1 MRGRPRAGSLE
12 LGGQRRPL
20 CEEKAG
26 PGPAGEGTRELRPGD
41 RADEGAG
48 SCLQPPPRRAWAPH
62 FRGGVGLTAAPT
74 LLEIR
79 ADICKK
85 RALVGRGL
93 AARPGQYFGTWEQ
106 GFMLLCTHELP
117 ACKLNILT
125 IYFVTCTC
133 YLNH

>member
-12 LGGQRRPL
+12 LGASGGHCVRRRQDPGQQER
-20 CEEKAG
+20 G
-26 PGPAGEGTRELRPGD
+26 PGSSGLVTEQTQEP
-41 RADEGAG
+41 G
-48 SCLQPPPRRAWAPH
+48 SCLQSPPRRAWAPH
-62 FRGGVGLTAAPT
+62 FGGGVGLTAAPT
-74 LLEIR
+74 LPEIG

-85 RALVGRGL
+85 RALVGRGS

-106 GFMLLCTHELP
+106 GFVLLCTHELP